1 MGFSRLDVSEKVLC
15 VQEVRKWVF
24 PDGKQIDGFLCRW
37 EISEYGFFVDQ
48 KWMNQFSW
56 RQAMSEWVFL
66 QMGDECT
73 GFLQAGSEWVAGFF
87 QRLDGNLFNVLL

>member
-1 MGFSRLDVSEKVLC
+1 M
-15 VQEVRKWVF
+15 
-24 PDGKQIDGFLCRW
+24 GFLCRQ

-56 RQAMSEWVFL
+56 RREMGEWVFL
-66 QMGDECT
+66 QMGDECTGFLQMGDEST

-87 QRLDGNLFNVLL
+87 QRLDGNLFNILL